1 MIISGLFA
9 LYKFCVDIIVKSL
22 LTGTSKNIW
31 INGKK
36 VNILSLI
43 SESET
48 YSFIKHRLKYFK
60 HLFLEIV
67 MNMAYR

>member
-1 MIISGLFA
+1 M
-9 LYKFCVDIIVKSL
+9 
-22 LTGTSKNIW
+22 
-31 INGKK
+31 KK

-48 YSFIKHRLKYFK
+48 YRFIKHRLKYFK

>member
-1 MIISGLFA
+1 MEKGQ
-9 LYKFCVDIIVKSL
+9 YCP
-22 LTGTSKNIW
+22 
-31 INGKK
+31 
-36 VNILSLI
+36 LI

-48 YSFIKHRLKYFK
+48 YSFIKHRNKYFK